1 MRICSRSTWCSA
13 RFRDEQQNMSQTSL
27 SLVFVYSQDFMERV
41 IRNLINDPCFCQSCG
56 LYCESCKYDLYSF
69 VRNVR
74 AAIQLPP
81 PSELPAFI
89 DNPEEYMPRKLP
101 KADICLASGLHK
113 DLLLE
118 LPQHLKTAG
127 IKALIAPIEDWQ
139 EVPMGIRKQL
149 EDRCRELGLECAL
162 PKPFCTLEP
171 ERDKPTIAR
180 FIEETKVGRPVLEI
194 STMKIG
200 KDEVIEYAAVRR
212 SAPCGST
219 WYVARKLAGV
229 STEKDVLYDAIAKAH
244 HSYPCTATMVTD
256 PETKEPI
263 LHIGG
268 FTIREEVEKA
278 LEKDRARKLKEKN
291 SV

>member
-1 MRICSRSTWCSA
+1 MPNI
-13 RFRDEQQNMSQTSL
+13 SQEDANKTL
-27 SLVFVYSQDFMERV
+27 SLIFLYSKDFMERV

-56 LYCESCKYDLYSF
+56 LYCESCKYNVYSF

-74 AAIQLPP
+74 AAIQLPDP
-81 PSELPAFI
+81 TELPTFI
-89 DNPEEYMPRKLP
+89 DNPEEYMPHKLP

-118 LPQHLKTAG
+118 LPQHIKKVG
-127 IKALIAPIEDWQ
+127 IRALIAPIEDWQ
-139 EVPMGIRKQL
+139 EVPMGIKKQL
-149 EDRCRELGLECAL
+149 TEKCMELGLECSF

-171 ERDKPTIAR
+171 EKDKPTIAR
-180 FIEETKVGRPVLEI
+180 FIEETKVGRPLLEI

-219 WYVARKLAGV
+219 WYIARKLMGV
-229 STEKDVLYDAIAKAH
+229 STEKDILYDAIAKAH

-278 LEKDRARKLKEKN
+278 IEKNKARKFKEKKIG
-291 SV
+291 

>member
-1 MRICSRSTWCSA
+1 
-13 RFRDEQQNMSQTSL
+13 MSQPSDKESV
-27 SLVFVYSQDFMERV
+27 SLVFVYSKDFMERV

-56 LYCESCKYDLYSF
+56 LYCDSCKYNVYSF

-74 AAIQLPP
+74 AAIQLPDA
-81 PSELPAFI
+81 SDLPAFI
-89 DNPEEYMPRKLP
+89 DNPEEYMPKKLP
-101 KADICLASGLHK
+101 KADVCLASGLHK

-118 LPQHLKTAG
+118 LPQHIKNAG

-139 EVPMGIRKQL
+139 EVPTGIRKQL
-149 EDRCRELGLECAL
+149 AEKCRELGLECAF

-171 ERDKPTIAR
+171 EKGKPTIAR
-180 FIEETKVGRPVLEI
+180 FIAETKVGRPLLEI
-194 STMKIG
+194 STTKIG

-219 WYVARKLAGV
+219 WYIARKLAGV
-229 STEKDVLYDAIAKAH
+229 STKKDALYDAIAKAH

-278 LEKDRARKLKEKN
+278 LEKDKAQKLKEKN
-291 SV
+291 AA

>member
-1 MRICSRSTWCSA
+1 
-13 RFRDEQQNMSQTSL
+13 MSQSGEEGV
-27 SLVFVYSQDFMERV
+27 SLVFVYSKDFMERV

-56 LYCESCKYDLYSF
+56 LYCESCKYDVYSF

-74 AAIQLPP
+74 AAIQLPD

-118 LPQHLKTAG
+118 LPQHVKAAG

-139 EVPMGIRKQL
+139 EVPMGIQKQM
-149 EDRCRELGLECAL
+149 EDKCRELGLEFAF

-171 ERDKPTIAR
+171 EKDKPTIAR
-180 FIEETKVGRPVLEI
+180 FIEETGVGRPLLEI

-229 STEKDVLYDAIAKAH
+229 STKQDVLYDAIAKAH

-278 LEKDRARKLKEKN
+278 LEKERARKLKERN
-291 SV
+291 A

>member
-1 MRICSRSTWCSA
+1 M
-13 RFRDEQQNMSQTSL
+13 
-27 SLVFVYSQDFMERV
+27 VFVYSKDFMERV

-56 LYCESCKYDLYSF
+56 LYCESCKYNVYSF

-74 AAIQLPP
+74 AAIQLPD

-101 KADICLASGLHK
+101 KAEICLASGLHK

-118 LPQHLKTAG
+118 LPQHIKKAG

-139 EVPMGIRKQL
+139 EVPMGIKKQI
-149 EDRCRELGLECAL
+149 EAKCRELGLECSF

-171 ERDKPTIAR
+171 EKDKPTIAR
-180 FIEETKVGRPVLEI
+180 FIEETKVGRPLLEI

-229 STEKDVLYDAIAKAH
+229 STKQDILYDAIAKAH
-244 HSYPCTATMVTD
+244 HSYPCTATMVID

-268 FTIREEVEKA
+268 FTIREEVDKA
-278 LEKDRARKLKEKN
+278 LEKDKARKVKEKN
-291 SV
+291 AA

>member
-1 MRICSRSTWCSA
+1 MKQVKDKKNI
-13 RFRDEQQNMSQTSL
+13 
-27 SLVFVYSQDFMERV
+27 SLVFIYSKDFMERV

-56 LYCESCKYDLYSF
+56 IYCDSCKYNVYSF
-69 VRNVR
+69 VHNVR
-74 AAIQLPP
+74 AAIQLPD
-81 PSELPAFI
+81 PSNLPVFL
-89 DNPEEYMPRKLP
+89 DNPEQYMPKKLP

-118 LPQHLKTAG
+118 LPQQVKNAG

-139 EVPMGIRKQL
+139 EVPMGIKKQL
-149 EDRCRELGLECAL
+149 EEKCSKLGIECAF

-171 ERDKPTIAR
+171 EENKPIIR
-180 FIEETKVGRPVLEI
+180 QFIEETKVGRPLLEI

-200 KDEVIEYAAVRR
+200 KDKVIEYAAVIR

-219 WYVARKLAGV
+219 WYIAKKLAGV
-229 STEKDVLYDAIAKAH
+229 STEKDLLYDAIAKAH

-268 FTIREEVEKA
+268 FKIREEVEKA
-278 LEKDRARKLKEKN
+278 LERDRSRKLKKKN
-291 SV
+291 SA